1 MFETYVFQD
10 ILIHRYYKRKVYR
23 TLFSAKF
30 TTKQGSTFKIGH
42 SLPFSVVAIPAMD
55 VFLVYVTGQM
65 ISTKNPIHR
74 IPGRFVNKTRNSS
87 IRQTLCLSYKFLPL
101 IQISI
106 HGYV

>member
-10 ILIHRYYKRKVYR
+10 ILIHRHYKRKVYR

-55 VFLVYVTGQM
+55 VFLVYVTGQ
-65 ISTKNPIHR
+65 IVQQPSTERGIEGYTMFYWLFG
-74 IPGRFVNKTRNSS
+74 IP
-87 IRQTLCLSYKFLPL
+87 
-101 IQISI
+101 
-106 HGYV
+106 